1 MDEYQEV
8 FGTEQEDAPPP
19 PESGLEDAGGA
30 PEGEER
36 GREEPAGG
44 AEMEE
49 EDAEELP
56 DEPEGTNAGVRR
68 QEAQARQAAEQAGR
82 DKIYADIFAG
92 QINPFTGKPIT
103 TEAEYWAWKAERDR
117 RNAVQQRLKAQQ
129 ELARA
134 GLPADTLRQMV
145 SQEVENHPAVMQA
158 RQATMAAAMERA
170 KAVRE
175 QAAGAIRKSIQAIGR
190 EFPEIQSLEDIA
202 KMPTAGR
209 FNALVQKGLSLED
222 AFYLANRREMDQRRR
237 AASRQAAINAAQGKR
252 HLSAG
257 LTQEA
262 GDAVEVPSEMAESY
276 REMMPGATDAEIQKA
291 YARYLKEI
299 SGSKVK

>member
-30 PEGEER
+30 PEEEDR

-56 DEPEGTNAGVRR
+56 DEPEGTDAGVRR

-92 QINPFTGKPIT
+92 QVNPFTGKPIT

-117 RNAVQQRLKAQQ
+117 RNAAQQRLKAQQ

-170 KAVRE
+170 
-175 QAAGAIRKSIQAIGR
+175 
-190 EFPEIQSLEDIA
+190 
-202 KMPTAGR
+202 
-209 FNALVQKGLSLED
+209 D
-222 AFYLANRREMDQRRR
+222 A
-237 AASRQAAINAAQGKR
+237 
-252 HLSAG
+252 
-257 LTQEA
+257 
-262 GDAVEVPSEMAESY
+262 MAE
-276 REMMPGATDAEIQKA
+276 EF
-291 YARYLKEI
+291 
-299 SGSKVK
+299 